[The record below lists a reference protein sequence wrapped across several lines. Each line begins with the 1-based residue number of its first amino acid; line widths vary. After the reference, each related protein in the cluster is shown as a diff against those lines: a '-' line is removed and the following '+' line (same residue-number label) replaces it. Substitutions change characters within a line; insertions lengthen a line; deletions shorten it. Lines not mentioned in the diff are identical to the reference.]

1 MRRIRVAAILLSL
14 FAMLDTGLAQAQE
27 WHYRVR
33 PGDDVWTL
41 AGRHLRDDISWQRL
55 QAHNAIVD
63 PLRLVPGSVMRFP
76 VRWLRQ
82 QPAPARIIAVVGN
95 AIAHDPSTGTET
107 PVVADMRLGAG
118 ITLRTMAG
126 ASLTLE
132 FADASRLLLQAES
145 ELLLDKLGAYGT
157 TGMVD
162 TRLRLPRGRTDS
174 DVKRLRGP
182 ASRFIIETPTA
193 MSSVRGTGYRVG
205 SDGTRSQVEVTE
217 GWVAVGGAGREV
229 AIASGEGTFA
239 AAGAQPSTP
248 RRLLPAPDPAS
259 IAMVPGEMP
268 ARLAWTRVEGASA
281 YRVQIAGS
289 ADFPALLHDHIV
301 DTAGDHPPGLPAG
314 DYHLRVRAI
323 DRDGIEGHD
332 AVAVVPGALPAPF
345 AIAPAQGS
353 EVDAAHPRFR
363 WAAMTG
369 ARYRLQIADAA
380 GFSSPLVDAV
390 TERVELRCPQ
400 ALPPGDYA
408 WRVAAIDASGR
419 ATAFG
424 DGVPFSVHAPGAG
437 PQLEQAGE
445 AADPHALQVRW
456 QASAKPGQRY
466 RFQLAR
472 DPGFTRIEVEREVDE
487 PQITLPDLGA
497 GSWHARVQTVDSD
510 GYAGPYGPTQTL
522 THGCRLCRY
531 AIGGGA
537 LLLLLAL

>member
-1 MRRIRVAAILLSL
+1 MRRVRVVAILLSL
-14 FAMLDTGLAQAQE
+14 FAMLATGLAQAQE

-41 AGRHLRDDISWQRL
+41 AGRHLRDDIPWQRL
-55 QAHNAIVD
+55 QAHNAIAD

-82 QPAPARIIAVVGN
+82 QPAPARIVAVVGR
-95 AIAHDPSTGTET
+95 AIAHDPATGAET

-132 FADASRLLLQAES
+132 FADASRLLL
-145 ELLLDKLGAYGT
+145 
-157 TGMVD
+157 
-162 TRLRLPRGRTDS
+162 PRGRTDS
-174 DVKRLRGP
+174 EVRRLRGP

-205 SDGTRSQVEVTE
+205 SDGSRSQVEVTE
-217 GWVAVGGAGREV
+217 GRVAVGGAGRQV
-229 AIASGEGTFA
+229 TVASGEGTFA
-239 AAGAQPSTP
+239 AAGARLSAP
-248 RRLLPAPDPAS
+248 RPLLPPPEATS

-268 ARLAWTRVEGASA
+268 ARLSWAPVEGASA
-281 YRVQIAGS
+281 YRVQIAES
-289 ADFPALLHDHIV
+289 ADFPALLHDRIV
-301 DTAGDHPPGLPAG
+301 DTEGDHPPGLPAG

-323 DRDGIEGHD
+323 DGDGIEGRD

-363 WAAMTG
+363 WAAVDG
-369 ARYRLQIADAA
+369 SRYRLQVAGGADFA
-380 GFSSPLVDAV
+380 SPLIDTV
-390 TERVELRCPQ
+390 TERAELRSPQ

-408 WRVAAIDASGR
+408 WRVAAIDAGGR

-424 DGVPFSVHAPGAG
+424 DGVHFSVREPGAG
-437 PQLEQAGE
+437 PRLEQAGDD
-445 AADPHALQVRW
+445 ADSRALQIRW

-472 DPGFTRIEVEREVDE
+472 NPDFSRLEVEREVDE
-487 PQITLPDLGA
+487 PQITLSDLRIGT
-497 GSWHARVQTVDSD
+497 WHARVQTIDSD

-531 AIGGGA
+531 AIGGGVA